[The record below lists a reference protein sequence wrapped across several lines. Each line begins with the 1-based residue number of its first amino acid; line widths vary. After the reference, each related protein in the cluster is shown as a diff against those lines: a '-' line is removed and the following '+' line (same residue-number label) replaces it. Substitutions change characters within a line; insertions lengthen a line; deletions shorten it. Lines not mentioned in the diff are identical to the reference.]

1 MDDKWLNKLRE
12 KVNDHDPQYK
22 DDFWESIEER
32 LFPEEDKKLA
42 PVKKFPIA
50 RVITFAASIAACLLV
65 MFVSYFLLKDNSSPS
80 GKNQIAGA
88 KKPVDTSSSPQNDG
102 ADLLTS
108 DQNDTQVGQTMPELS
123 DLERGKEQRKAV
135 KINFKDQFG
144 SNRKDADQSIAAA
157 VPEVGTTEPVL
168 SDNNVVSDNKVL
180 SANSNT
186 PKADANSSNGIP
198 QILKPN
204 EQDNELIKKEKLL
217 EDLTINKKLMA
228 KAKKPNILKVLGG
241 SLLSAG
247 VIPGASSV
255 ASGYAS
261 FDNVAAGADSTHVIG
276 PGSDHLSDILAG
288 NQNQQ
293 VNSTIR
299 KNKALS
305 FGISVNTDIS
315 KKWSLSSGLFYTK
328 LSSEIEAGSDE
339 YNYSIKQV
347 SHYIGV
353 PVQLNYRF
361 INKPKVRVYVGA
373 GGQVDFAV
381 ASKRTNSYEVAGAS
395 FSDNDPSYK
404 PQNVRFSLAAA
415 PGIEYRFS
423 KNLGLYVEPGIRY
436 FFRENNSN
444 EANTERNP
452 AGFSLR
458 TGLRYTINA
467 KD

>member
-32 LFPEEDKKLA
+32 LFPEEDKKPV
-42 PVKKFPIA
+42 PVKKFPVA
-50 RVITFAASIAACLLV
+50 RLISFAASIAACLLV
-65 MFVSYFLLKDNSSPS
+65 MFGSYFLLKDNSSPS

-88 KKPVDTSSSPQNDG
+88 KKPVDIPSSLQNDG
-102 ADLLTS
+102 TELATS
-108 DQNDTQVGQTMPELS
+108 DQNNTQVGQTMAELS
-123 DLERGKEQRKAV
+123 DLERAKKQGIAISVNLKK
-135 KINFKDQFG
+135 QFG
-144 SNRKDADQSIAAA
+144 SNREDADQKISAAI
-157 VPEVGTTEPVL
+157 PEVLKREPL
-168 SDNNVVSDNKVL
+168 TAANNNMFKDDTN
-180 SANSNT
+180 SANGT
-186 PKADANSSNGIP
+186 
-198 QILKPN
+198 QQLLKPSEESN
-204 EQDNELIKKEKLL
+204 EIIRKEKLL
-217 EDLTINKKLMA
+217 EDLKISKKLMA
-228 KAKKPNILKVLGG
+228 KSKKPNILKVLGG
-241 SLLSAG
+241 TLLSAG

-261 FDNVAAGADSTHVIG
+261 FDNVAAAADSSD
-276 PGSDHLSDILAG
+276 SDHLTDVLVG

-361 INKPKVRVYVGA
+361 VNKPKVRLYVGA
-373 GGQVDFAV
+373 GGQVDVAV
-381 ASKRTNSYEVAGAS
+381 ASKRTNNYEVAGAN
-395 FSDNDPSYK
+395 FSEGDPSYK
-404 PQNVRFSLAAA
+404 PQRLRFSLAAA
-415 PGIEYRFS
+415 PGIEYRFN
-423 KNLGLYVEPGIRY
+423 KNLGLYAEPGVRY
-436 FFRENNSN
+436 FFRQNNSN
-444 EANTERNP
+444 EADTERNP
-452 AGFSLR
+452 ASFSLR
-458 TGLRYTINA
+458 TGMRYTINA